1 MAGTFAENR
10 RWLIHYGAYLQD
22 TMVYVVVISCSCP
35 QINDIR
41 SAVNL
46 VVCADEDRMVEWG
59 EYTVKKIQT
68 STRERL
74 KQ

>member
-1 MAGTFAENR
+1 MR
-10 RWLIHYGAYLQD
+10 DILSYI
-22 TMVYVVVISCSCP
+22 YVHV

-68 STRERL
+68 SVRERL

>member
-1 MAGTFAENR
+1 MHI
-10 RWLIHYGAYLQD
+10 LSLH
-22 TMVYVVVISCSCP
+22 VHP

>member
-1 MAGTFAENR
+1 MILCTGF
-10 RWLIHYGAYLQD
+10 
-22 TMVYVVVISCSCP
+22 

-41 SAVNL
+41 SAMNL
-46 VVCADEDRMVEWG
+46 VMCADEDRMVEWG

-68 STRERL
+68 STREKL